1 MVTQQKEK
9 RFWKA
14 KTRDNIFGLVTA
26 ILPLVVF
33 FTLNLSVLIITFVTQ
48 FCNMD
53 YYNLST
59 LQWNNFANFKAV
71 FTDARFGKSLL
82 IMFWLMTSELVTFVL
97 ALVISVLISQKKPGS
112 KLFQVLFFVPYICSS
127 VAVSLMWMRMFDYE
141 NGIINSILVR
151 LFGERARV
159 SWRNDPAAFT
169 WQLYI
174 VNLWKAPGYG
184 IVMFKAALGAVD
196 KTLYEAADID
206 GATKFKQFFSITL
219 PSIAPTSFYLLFS
232 GLIAGIMAF
241 DVPKLFAGESWTGE
255 AGIKDM
261 GLTPVLYSYIR
272 ATTYNDIPTASVI
285 SYTLFVITVLLT
297 ITLFKVRDKM
307 TKEA

>member
-1 MVTQQKEK
+1 MIQRKE
-9 RFWKA
+9 RGFLKA
-14 KTRDNIFGLVTA
+14 RPRDNIFGLVTVL
-26 ILPLVVF
+26 LPLLVF
-33 FTLNLSVLIITFVTQ
+33 FTLNLSVLIITFITQ
-48 FCNMD
+48 FCDMD
-53 YYNLST
+53 YYNLGT
-59 LQWNNFANFKAV
+59 LAWNNFANFKFI
-71 FTDARFGKSLL
+71 FTDARFGKSIL

-97 ALVISVLISQKKPGS
+97 ALVVSVLISQKKPGS

-141 NGIINSILVR
+141 NGIINSVLVG
-151 LFGERARV
+151 LFGEKARV
-159 SWRNDPAAFT
+159 SWRNDPAAYT

-232 GLIAGIMAF
+232 GLIAGIMSF
-241 DVPKLFAGESWTGE
+241 DVPKLFAGDSWTGE
-255 AGIKDM
+255 AGVKDM

-285 SYTLFVITVLLT
+285 SYTLFVITLVGT
-297 ITLFKVRDKM
+297 VALFKVRDKLM
-307 TKEA
+307 KED